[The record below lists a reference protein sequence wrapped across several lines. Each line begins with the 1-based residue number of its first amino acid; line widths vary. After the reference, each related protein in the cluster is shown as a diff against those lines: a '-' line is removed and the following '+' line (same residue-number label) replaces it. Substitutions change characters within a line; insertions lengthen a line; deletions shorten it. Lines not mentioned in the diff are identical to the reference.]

1 MGGAKVWETPGMR
14 AKEHARRFPSLTSVP
29 VVAALVL
36 AGAVGLAHETDGQ
49 ARPWGPERVFR
60 NARIIDGDGRVISS
74 KGNLVVADGK
84 IVSVGGSTVP
94 ATAESIDLAGRTIIP
109 GLVNAHG
116 HVADTQG
123 LQTGAQFY
131 TDANLTAQLKRYAN
145 YGVTTVMSLGGD
157 GPAGFALRDRQEQ
170 PGLDRARIFVAG
182 PVITAATP
190 EAARKEV
197 DRVAAMKPDLIKIR
211 VDDNLGT
218 TTKMP
223 LEVARAVIE
232 QAKTHNLR
240 VAAHIFYL
248 EDAKALVRAG
258 AAFIAHSI
266 RDLPVDAELIGLLK
280 ERNVCVCPTLTRE
293 VSTFVYESEP
303 GFFKDPFFLKYA
315 DSAVLDALRDPK
327 RQAQMKQS
335 KSAQRY
341 KAALEVAI
349 ANVKRLYD
357 AGVPLASGTD
367 TGPPARFQGYF
378 EHLELE
384 LVARSGMPPAAIL
397 AMATGGAAQCSKLT
411 NLGFLRPGHWADFV
425 VLTGDPLADIKQTRT
440 IDSVWI
446 AGRRVE
452 R

>member
-1 MGGAKVWETPGMR
+1 MGTNGRELWETPGM
-14 AKEHARRFPSLTSVP
+14 PTPVP
-29 VVAALVL
+29 AVVVAALL
-36 AGAVGLAHETDGQ
+36 AGAGAVVAQTPDRQ
-49 ARPWGPERVFR
+49 AGPPRGSQVFR
-60 NARIIDGDGRVISS
+60 NARVIDGDGKVLTAR
-74 KGNLVVADGK
+74 GNVVVQDGK
-84 IVSVGGSTVP
+84 IVSVAGAVQP
-94 ATAESIDLAGRTIIP
+94 ITAESIDLAGKTIIP

-123 LQTGAQFY
+123 LQSGAQFY
-131 TDANLTAQLKRYAN
+131 TEANLVAQLKRYAS
-145 YGVTTVMSLGGD
+145 YGVTTVVSLGGD
-157 GPAGFALRDRQEQ
+157 GPAGFALRDRNDQ

-197 DRVAAMKPDLIKIR
+197 DRVAAMKPDVIKIR
-211 VDDNLGT
+211 VDDNLGA

-258 AAFIAHSI
+258 AALIAHSV
-266 RDLPVDAELIGLLK
+266 RDLPVDDELIGLLK

-293 VSTFVYESEP
+293 VSTFVYEREP
-303 GFFKDPFFLKYA
+303 DFFRDPFFLKGA
-315 DSAVLDALRDPK
+315 DRAVLDALRDPK
-327 RQAQMKQS
+327 RQAQMRES

-349 ANVKRLYD
+349 DNIRRLFD

-384 LVARSGMPPAAIL
+384 LLTRAGLTPAPIL
-397 AMATGGAAQCSKLT
+397 AMATGGAAQCSKLSG
-411 NLGFLRPGHWADFV
+411 LGFLRPGHWADFV
-425 VLTGDPLADIKQTRT
+425 VLTGNPLEDIRQTKT
-440 IDSVWI
+440 IESVWI
-446 AGRRVE
+446 AGRRVSP
-452 R
+452 

>member
-1 MGGAKVWETPGMR
+1 MR
-14 AKEHARRFPSLTSVP
+14 VP
-29 VVAALVL
+29 AVVFSIALVL
-36 AGAVGLAHETDGQ
+36 GAALLAQTPDRQGSPAGGFQ
-49 ARPWGPERVFR
+49 RFR
-60 NARIIDGDGRVISS
+60 NARIIDGDGKVLTP
-74 KGNLVVADGK
+74 KGDLVVRDGK
-84 IVSVGGSTVP
+84 IVSVAGSVQP
-94 ATAESIDLAGRTIIP
+94 ITADSIDLAGKTIIP

-131 TDANLTAQLKRYAN
+131 TEANLTAQLRRYAN
-145 YGVTTVMSLGGD
+145 YGVTTVVSLGGD

-197 DRVAAMKPDLIKIR
+197 DRVAAMKPDIIKIR
-211 VDDNLGT
+211 VDDNLGS

-258 AAFIAHSI
+258 ATFIAHSV

-293 VSTFVYESEP
+293 VSTFVYEFEP
-303 GFFKDPFFLKYA
+303 DFFKDPFFLKYA
-315 DSAVLDALRDPK
+315 DPAVLDALRDPK
-327 RQAQMKQS
+327 RQAQMRESQ
-335 KSAQRY
+335 SAQRY

-384 LVARSGMPPAAIL
+384 LVARAGLPPAAIL
-397 AMATGGAAQCSKLT
+397 AMATGGAAQCSKLS
-411 NLGFLRPGHWADFV
+411 NIGFLRPGQWADFV

-446 AGRRVE
+446 AGRKLE

>member
-1 MGGAKVWETPGMR
+1 LR
-14 AKEHARRFPSLTSVP
+14 P
-29 VVAALVL
+29 VSAVVSAALLTTVAVL
-36 AGAVGLAHETDGQ
+36 AQPPDRQ
-49 ARPWGPERVFR
+49 AGSAAGGFQVFR
-60 NARIIDGDGRVISS
+60 NARVIDGDGKTLTPRGDI
-74 KGNLVVADGK
+74 VVRDGK
-84 IVSVGGSTVP
+84 IVSVAGAVAP
-94 ATAESIDLAGRTIIP
+94 ITADSIDLAGKTIMP

-116 HVADTQG
+116 HLADTQG

-131 TDANLTAQLKRYAN
+131 TEANLVAQLKRYAS
-145 YGVTTVMSLGGD
+145 YGVTTVVSLGGD
-157 GPAGFALRDRQEQ
+157 GPAGFALRDRNDQ

-197 DRVAAMKPDLIKIR
+197 DRVAAMKPDVIKIR
-211 VDDNLGT
+211 VDDNLGS

-258 AAFIAHSI
+258 AALIAHSV
-266 RDLPVDAELIGLLK
+266 RDLPVDDELIKLLK

-303 GFFKDPFFLKYA
+303 DFFKDPFFLKGA
-315 DSAVLDALRDPK
+315 DRAVLDALRDPR
-327 RQAQMKQS
+327 RQAQMRES
-335 KSAQRY
+335 RSAQRY
-341 KAALEVAI
+341 KVALETAI
-349 ANVKRLYD
+349 ANVRRLYD

-384 LVARSGMPPAAIL
+384 LLTRAGLTPAPIL
-397 AMATGGAAQCSKLT
+397 AMATGGAAQCSKLSG
-411 NLGFLRPGHWADFV
+411 LGFLRPGHWADFV
-425 VLTGDPLADIKQTRT
+425 VLTGNPLEDIRRT
-440 IDSVWI
+440 KTIESVWI
-446 AGRRVE
+446 AGKRVN
-452 R
+452 

>member
-1 MGGAKVWETPGMR
+1 MNPLLRVLACVAVRLGV
-14 AKEHARRFPSLTSVP
+14 
-29 VVAALVL
+29 VVAAVIVGVATL
-36 AGAVGLAHETDGQ
+36 AQTPDRQGGAGRDTF
-49 ARPWGPERVFR
+49 FR
-60 NARIIDGDGRVISS
+60 NARIIDGDGKVIAE
-74 KGNLVVADGK
+74 KGVLVVRDGRV
-84 IVSVGGSTVP
+84 VSAGTSAAVP
-94 ATAESIDLAGRTIIP
+94 AGAQSIDLSGRTVIP

-123 LQTGAQFY
+123 LQSGAQFY
-131 TDANLTAQLKRYAN
+131 TEANLVAQLRRYAS

-157 GPAGFALRDRQEQ
+157 GPAGFALRDRQDQ

-211 VDDNLGT
+211 VDDNLGA

-258 AAFIAHSI
+258 AGLIAHSV

-293 VSTFVYESEP
+293 VSTFVYETEP
-303 GFFKDPFFLKYA
+303 GFFKDPFFLKGA

-327 RQAQMKQS
+327 RQAQMKES

-341 KAALEVAI
+341 KVALEVAS
-349 ANVKRLYD
+349 ANVKRLAD
-357 AGVPLASGTD
+357 AGVAIASGTD

-384 LVARSGMPPAAIL
+384 LLAKAGLRPAAIL
-397 AMATGGAAQCSKLT
+397 AMATGTAAQCSKLT
-411 NLGFLRPGHWADFV
+411 DIGFLRPGQRADFV

-440 IDSVWI
+440 IESVWI
-446 AGRRVE
+446 GGSKLENR
-452 R
+452 

>member
-1 MGGAKVWETPGMR
+1 MR
-14 AKEHARRFPSLTSVP
+14 AKKTARGSSQLRPTVVVTATLAIG
-29 VVAALVL
+29 VVATIAKSPDPQ
-36 AGAVGLAHETDGQ
+36 GG
-49 ARPWGPERVFR
+49 PWGPDRIFR
-60 NARIIDGDGRVISS
+60 NARIIDGDGRLITP
-74 KGNLVVADGK
+74 KGNLVVANGK
-84 IVSVGGSTVP
+84 IVSVAGSAVP
-94 ATAESIDLAGRTIIP
+94 TSGESIDLAGKTIIP

-131 TDANLTAQLKRYAN
+131 TEANLVAQLRRYAS
-145 YGVTTVMSLGGD
+145 YGVTTVVSLGGD
-157 GPAGFALRDRQEQ
+157 GPAGFALRDRNAQ
-170 PGLDRARIFVAG
+170 PGLDRARVFVAG

-197 DRVAAMKPDLIKIR
+197 DRVAAMKPDVIKIR
-211 VDDNLGT
+211 VDDNLGA

-258 AAFIAHSI
+258 AAFIAHSV
-266 RDLPVDAELIGLLK
+266 RDLPVDDELIKLLK
-280 ERNVCVCPTLTRE
+280 ERDVCVCPTLTRE

-303 GFFKDPFFLKYA
+303 DFFKDPFFLKGA
-315 DSAVLDALRDPK
+315 EPALLDALRDPK
-327 RQAQMKQS
+327 RQAQMRES

-341 KAALEVAI
+341 KVALEVAI
-349 ANVKRLYD
+349 ANVRRLFD
-357 AGVPLASGTD
+357 AGVSLASGTD

-384 LVARSGMPPAAIL
+384 LLTRAGLTPAPIL
-397 AMATGGAAQCSKLT
+397 AMATGGAAQCSKLPG
-411 NLGFLRPGHWADFV
+411 LGFLRPGHWADFV
-425 VLTGDPLADIKQTRT
+425 VLTGNPLEDIRQTKT
-440 IDSVWI
+440 VESVWI
-446 AGRRVE
+446 AGKRMN
-452 R
+452 

>member
-1 MGGAKVWETPGMR
+1 MSATK
-14 AKEHARRFPSLTSVP
+14 HAWSFPHLSPVP
-29 VVAALVL
+29 AVVMAVLLVV
-36 AGAVGLAHETDGQ
+36 GTGLAKSPDRQGS
-49 ARPWGPERVFR
+49 AWGPDRIFR
-60 NARIIDGDGRVISS
+60 NARIIDGDGRLITP

-84 IVSVGGSTVP
+84 IVAVGDSVVP
-94 ATAESIDLAGRTIIP
+94 TKGESVDLAGKTIIP

-131 TDANLTAQLKRYAN
+131 TEANLVAQLKRYAS
-145 YGVTTVMSLGGD
+145 YGVTTVVSLGGD
-157 GPAGFALRDRQEQ
+157 GPAGFALRDRNDQ

-197 DRVAAMKPDLIKIR
+197 DRVAAMKPDVIKIR
-211 VDDNLGT
+211 VDDNLGS

-258 AAFIAHSI
+258 AALIAHSV

-303 GFFKDPFFLKYA
+303 DFFKDPFFLKGA
-315 DSAVLDALRDPK
+315 DPAVLDALRDPK
-327 RQAQMKQS
+327 RQAQMRES

-341 KAALEVAI
+341 KVALETAI
-349 ANVKRLYD
+349 ANVRRLFD

-384 LVARSGMPPAAIL
+384 LLTRAGLTPAPIL
-397 AMATGGAAQCSKLT
+397 AMATGVAAQCSKLT
-411 NLGFLRPGHWADFV
+411 GLGFLRPGHRADFV
-425 VLTGDPLADIKQTRT
+425 VLTGNPLEDIRQTKT
-440 IDSVWI
+440 VESVWI
-446 AGRRVE
+446 GGRRID

>member
-1 MGGAKVWETPGMR
+1 MPTKNAAWRLPR
-14 AKEHARRFPSLTSVP
+14 SRP
-29 VVAALVL
+29 VSAVVTAALLMAAVL
-36 AGAVGLAHETDGQ
+36 AQPPDRQ
-49 ARPWGPERVFR
+49 ASPWGPDRIFR
-60 NARIIDGDGRVISS
+60 NARIIDGDGRLLTP
-74 KGNLVVADGK
+74 KGNLVIADGK
-84 IVSVGGSTVP
+84 IVAVGGSVVP
-94 ATAESIDLAGRTIIP
+94 TSGESIDLAGKTIIP

-131 TDANLTAQLKRYAN
+131 TEANLVAQLRRYAG
-145 YGVTTVMSLGGD
+145 YGVTTVVSLGGD
-157 GPAGFALRDRQEQ
+157 GPAGFALRDRNDQ

-197 DRVAAMKPDLIKIR
+197 DRVAAMKPDVIKIR
-211 VDDNLGT
+211 VDDNLGA

-258 AAFIAHSI
+258 AAFIAHSV
-266 RDLPVDAELIGLLK
+266 RDLPVDDELIKLLK

-303 GFFKDPFFLKYA
+303 DFFKDPFFLKGA
-315 DSAVLDALRDPK
+315 DPAVLDALRDPK
-327 RQAQMKQS
+327 RQAQMRES

-349 ANVKRLYD
+349 ANVKRLFD
-357 AGVPLASGTD
+357 GGVSLASGTD

-378 EHLELE
+378 EHLELD
-384 LVARSGMPPAAIL
+384 LLTRAGLTPAPIL
-397 AMATGGAAQCSKLT
+397 AMATGNAAQCSKLSG
-411 NLGFLRPGHWADFV
+411 LGYLRPGHQADFV
-425 VLTGDPLADIKQTRT
+425 VLTGNPLEDIRQTKT
-440 IDSVWI
+440 IESVWI
-446 AGRRVE
+446 AGKRVNP
-452 R
+452 

>member
-1 MGGAKVWETPGMR
+1 MGTNGRELWETPGM
-14 AKEHARRFPSLTSVP
+14 PTPVP
-29 VVAALVL
+29 AVVVAALL
-36 AGAVGLAHETDGQ
+36 AGAAAVVAQTPDRQ
-49 ARPWGPERVFR
+49 AGPPRGSQVFR
-60 NARIIDGDGRVISS
+60 NARVIDGDGKVLTAR
-74 KGNLVVADGK
+74 GNVVVQDGK
-84 IVSVGGSTVP
+84 IVSVAGAVQP
-94 ATAESIDLAGRTIIP
+94 ITAESIDLAGKTIIP

-123 LQTGAQFY
+123 LQSGAQFY
-131 TDANLTAQLKRYAN
+131 TEANLVAQLKRYAS
-145 YGVTTVMSLGGD
+145 YGVTTVVSLGGD
-157 GPAGFALRDRQEQ
+157 GPAGFALRDRNDQ

-197 DRVAAMKPDLIKIR
+197 DRVAAMKPDVIKIR
-211 VDDNLGT
+211 VDDNLGA

-258 AAFIAHSI
+258 AALIAHSV
-266 RDLPVDAELIGLLK
+266 RDLPVDDELIGLLK

-293 VSTFVYESEP
+293 VSTFVYEREP
-303 GFFKDPFFLKYA
+303 DFFRDPFFLKGA
-315 DSAVLDALRDPK
+315 DRAVLDALRDPK
-327 RQAQMKQS
+327 RQAQMRES

-349 ANVKRLYD
+349 DNIRRLFD

-384 LVARSGMPPAAIL
+384 LLTRAGLTPAPIL
-397 AMATGGAAQCSKLT
+397 AMATGGAAQCSKLSG
-411 NLGFLRPGHWADFV
+411 LGFLRPGHWADFV
-425 VLTGDPLADIKQTRT
+425 VLTGNPLEDIRQTKT
-440 IDSVWI
+440 IESVWI
-446 AGRRVE
+446 AGRRVSP
-452 R
+452 

>member
-1 MGGAKVWETPGMR
+1 LSP
-14 AKEHARRFPSLTSVP
+14 VP
-29 VVAALVL
+29 AVVSAVLLVVARGVSQ
-36 AGAVGLAHETDGQ
+36 TPDGQ
-49 ARPWGPERVFR
+49 AGAWGPDRIFR
-60 NARIIDGDGRVISS
+60 NARIIDGDGRLITP

-84 IVSVGGSTVP
+84 VVAVGGSVVP
-94 ATAESIDLAGRTIIP
+94 TKAESIDLAGKTIIP

-116 HVADTQG
+116 HVGDTQG

-131 TDANLTAQLKRYAN
+131 TEANLTAQLRRYAS
-145 YGVTTVMSLGGD
+145 YGVTTVVSLGGD
-157 GPAGFALRDRQEQ
+157 GPAGFALRDRNDQ

-197 DRVAAMKPDLIKIR
+197 DRVAAMKPDVIKIR
-211 VDDNLGT
+211 VDDNLGA

-223 LEVARAVIE
+223 LDVARAVIE

-258 AAFIAHSI
+258 AALIAHSV
-266 RDLPVDAELIGLLK
+266 RDLPVDDELIGLLK

-303 GFFKDPFFLKYA
+303 DFFKDPFFLKGA
-315 DSAVLDALRDPK
+315 DPAVLDALRDPK
-327 RQAQMKQS
+327 RQAQMRES

-341 KAALEVAI
+341 KVALDVAI
-349 ANVKRLYD
+349 ANVKRLFD

-384 LVARSGMPPAAIL
+384 LLTRAGLMPAPIL
-397 AMATGGAAQCSKLT
+397 AMATGGAAQCSKLPG
-411 NLGFLRPGHWADFV
+411 LGFLRPGHWADFV
-425 VLTGDPLADIKQTRT
+425 VLTGNPLEGIRQTKT
-440 IDSVWI
+440 VESVWI
-446 AGRRVE
+446 GGRKIEAR
-452 R
+452 

>member
-1 MGGAKVWETPGMR
+1 M
-14 AKEHARRFPSLTSVP
+14 
-29 VVAALVL
+29 
-36 AGAVGLAHETDGQ
+36 
-49 ARPWGPERVFR
+49 
-60 NARIIDGDGRVISS
+60 
-74 KGNLVVADGK
+74 
-84 IVSVGGSTVP
+84 
-94 ATAESIDLAGRTIIP
+94 P

-116 HVADTQG
+116 HLADTQG

-131 TDANLTAQLKRYAN
+131 TEANLVAQLKRYAS
-145 YGVTTVMSLGGD
+145 YGVTTVVSLGGD
-157 GPAGFALRDRQEQ
+157 GPAGFALRDRNDQ

-197 DRVAAMKPDLIKIR
+197 DRVAAMKPDVIKIR
-211 VDDNLGT
+211 VDDNLGS

-258 AAFIAHSI
+258 AALIAHSV
-266 RDLPVDAELIGLLK
+266 RDLPVDDELIKLLK

-303 GFFKDPFFLKYA
+303 DFFKDPFFLKGA
-315 DSAVLDALRDPK
+315 DRAVLDALRDPR
-327 RQAQMKQS
+327 RQAQMRES
-335 KSAQRY
+335 RSAQRY
-341 KAALEVAI
+341 KVALETAI
-349 ANVKRLYD
+349 ANVRRLYD

-384 LVARSGMPPAAIL
+384 LLTRAGLTPAPIL
-397 AMATGGAAQCSKLT
+397 AMATGGAAQCSKLSG
-411 NLGFLRPGHWADFV
+411 LGFLRPGHWADFV
-425 VLTGDPLADIKQTRT
+425 VLTGNPLEDIRRT
-440 IDSVWI
+440 KTIESVWI
-446 AGRRVE
+446 AGKRVN
-452 R
+452 

>member
-1 MGGAKVWETPGMR
+1 MPATK
-14 AKEHARRFPSLTSVP
+14 HARSFPHLTPVP
-29 VVAALVL
+29 VAVAAAIL
-36 AGAVGLAHETDGQ
+36 AGMATLAQPPDRQ
-49 ARPWGPERVFR
+49 AGAWGPDRIFL
-60 NARIIDGDGRVISS
+60 NARIIDGDGRVISP

-84 IVSVGGSTVP
+84 IVAVGGSAVP
-94 ATAESIDLAGRTIIP
+94 AKGESIDLAGKTIIP

-116 HVADTQG
+116 HVGDTQG

-131 TDANLTAQLKRYAN
+131 TEANLTAQLKRYAS
-145 YGVTTVMSLGGD
+145 YGVTTVVSLGGD
-157 GPAGFALRDRQEQ
+157 APAGFALRDRNDQ

-197 DRVAAMKPDLIKIR
+197 DRVAAMKPDVIKIR

-218 TTKMP
+218 TAKMS

-258 AAFIAHSI
+258 AALIAHSV
-266 RDLPVDAELIGLLK
+266 RDLPVDDELSGLLK

-303 GFFKDPFFLKYA
+303 DFFKDPFFLKGA
-315 DSAVLDALRDPK
+315 DPAVLDALRDPK
-327 RQAQMKQS
+327 RQAQMRES

-341 KAALEVAI
+341 KVALETAI
-349 ANVKRLYD
+349 ANVRRLFD
-357 AGVPLASGTD
+357 GGVPLASGTD

-384 LVARSGMPPAAIL
+384 LLTRAGLTPAPIL
-397 AMATGGAAQCSKLT
+397 AMATGVAAQCSKLSG
-411 NLGFLRPGHWADFV
+411 LGFLRPGHWADFV
-425 VLTGDPLADIKQTRT
+425 VLTGNPLEDIRQTKT
-440 IDSVWI
+440 VESVWI
-446 AGRRVE
+446 AGRRIGP
-452 R
+452 

>member
-1 MGGAKVWETPGMR
+1 MGSVPLLVASALTLAIVGTAQTPDRQGGAGGR
-14 AKEHARRFPSLTSVP
+14 A
-29 VVAALVL
+29 
-36 AGAVGLAHETDGQ
+36 Q
-49 ARPWGPERVFR
+49 VFR
-60 NARIIDGDGRVISS
+60 NARLIDGDGKVIAA
-74 KGNLVVADGK
+74 KGDIVVRDGK
-84 IVSVGGSTVP
+84 IVSVAGSSVP
-94 ATAESIDLAGRTIIP
+94 NNAESIDLAGHTVIP

-131 TDANLTAQLKRYAN
+131 TEANLTAQLRRYAS

-157 GPAGFALRDRQEQ
+157 GPAGFALRDAQEK
-170 PGLDRARIFVAG
+170 PGLDRARIYVAG

-211 VDDNLGT
+211 VDDNLGS

-248 EDAKALVRAG
+248 DDAKALVRAG
-258 AAFIAHSI
+258 AAFIAHSV
-266 RDLPVDAELIGLLK
+266 RDQPVDAELIGLLK

-303 GFFKDPFFLKYA
+303 DFFKDPFFLKGA
-315 DSAVLDALRDPK
+315 DPAVVDALRDPK
-327 RQAQMKQS
+327 RQAQMKASQ
-335 KSAQRY
+335 SAQRY

-349 ANVKRLYD
+349 ANVKRLHD
-357 AGVPLASGTD
+357 AGVRIASGTD

-384 LVARSGMPPAAIL
+384 LIARSGLPPSAIL
-397 AMATGGAAQCSKLT
+397 PMATGTAAECSKLST
-411 NLGFLRPGHWADFV
+411 VGFLRPGQWADFV
-425 VLTGDPLADIKQTRT
+425 VLTGDPLADIKQTRS
-440 IDSVWI
+440 IESVWI
-446 AGRRVE
+446 AGRRLQ
-452 R
+452 

>member
-1 MGGAKVWETPGMR
+1 MTV
-14 AKEHARRFPSLTSVP
+14 VP
-29 VVAALVL
+29 AVALAAALALGVAAV
-36 AGAVGLAHETDGQ
+36 AQT
-49 ARPWGPERVFR
+49 PERQGAPAGRAQIFR
-60 NARIIDGDGRVISS
+60 NARLIDGDGRVISA
-74 KGNLVVADGK
+74 KGALVVRDGK
-84 IVSVGGSTVP
+84 IVSVAGTVVP
-94 ATAESIDLAGRTIIP
+94 MNAESIDLAGRTIIP

-116 HVADTQG
+116 HVGDTQG
-123 LQTGAQFY
+123 LQAGAQFY
-131 TDANLTAQLKRYAN
+131 TEGTLVAQLRRYAS
-145 YGVTTVMSLGGD
+145 YGVTTVVSLGGD

-197 DRVAAMKPDLIKIR
+197 DRVAAMKPDIIKIR
-211 VDDNLGT
+211 VDDNLGSA
-218 TTKMP
+218 TKMP

-232 QAKTHNLR
+232 QARTHNLR
-240 VAAHIFYL
+240 VAAHVFYL

-258 AAFIAHSI
+258 AAFIAHSV

-293 VSTFVYESEP
+293 VSTFVYETEP
-303 GFFKDPFFLKYA
+303 DFFKDPFFLKSA
-315 DSAVLDALRDPK
+315 DPAVLDALRDPK
-327 RQAQMKQS
+327 RQAQMKES

-349 ANVKRLYD
+349 ANVKRLHD

-384 LVARSGMPPAAIL
+384 LVARAGLRPAAIL
-397 AMATGGAAQCSKLT
+397 AMATGGAAQCSKLS
-411 NLGFLRPGHWADFV
+411 NIGFLRPGHWADFV

-440 IDSVWI
+440 IESVWV
-446 AGRRVE
+446 AGRRLE

>member
-1 MGGAKVWETPGMR
+1 MPTP
-14 AKEHARRFPSLTSVP
+14 VP
-29 VVAALVL
+29 AVVVAALL
-36 AGAVGLAHETDGQ
+36 AGAAAVVAQTPDRQ
-49 ARPWGPERVFR
+49 AGPPRGSQVFR
-60 NARIIDGDGRVISS
+60 NARVIDGDGKVLTAR
-74 KGNLVVADGK
+74 GNVVVQDGK
-84 IVSVGGSTVP
+84 IVSVAGAVQP
-94 ATAESIDLAGRTIIP
+94 ITAESIDLAGKTIIP

-123 LQTGAQFY
+123 LQSGAQFY
-131 TDANLTAQLKRYAN
+131 TEANLVAQLKRYAS
-145 YGVTTVMSLGGD
+145 YGVTTVVSLGGD
-157 GPAGFALRDRQEQ
+157 GPAGFALRDRNDQ

-197 DRVAAMKPDLIKIR
+197 DRVAAMKPDVIKIR
-211 VDDNLGT
+211 VDDNLGA

-258 AAFIAHSI
+258 AALIAHSV
-266 RDLPVDAELIGLLK
+266 RDLPVDDELIGLLK

-293 VSTFVYESEP
+293 VSTFVYEREP
-303 GFFKDPFFLKYA
+303 DFFRDPFFLKGA
-315 DSAVLDALRDPK
+315 DRAVLDALRDPK
-327 RQAQMKQS
+327 RQAQMRES

-349 ANVKRLYD
+349 DNVRRLFD

-384 LVARSGMPPAAIL
+384 LLTRAGLTPAPIL
-397 AMATGGAAQCSKLT
+397 AMATGGAAQCSKLSG
-411 NLGFLRPGHWADFV
+411 LGFLRPGHWADFV
-425 VLTGDPLADIKQTRT
+425 VLTGNPLEDIRQTKT
-440 IDSVWI
+440 IESVWI
-446 AGRRVE
+446 AGRRVSP
-452 R
+452 